1 MHNTAP
7 LGGKVQLLRRKGLGN
22 EGTGAQ
28 LVLLKGGQTA
38 VKLRKRG
45 AIAAIAGMIAL
56 LYVFSPI
63 PYLLSADN
71 PSSAL
76 PVFQIIIP
84 ALTFPLIVLL
94 VFAVPKRVVDREP
107 VSEHTIRDVAEYRF
121 KKRSLISGAVAGL
134 IAACILVGLI
144 FAGDA
149 VLGLPSG
156 TFYSIIGVAMAG
168 LAMPASIYFGVGLH
182 LLTGTLVGATFGYV
196 TAVAG
201 PFNITS
207 TARGALVGVLAGF
220 VTFSLL
226 FIPLTRFEVEPSLL
240 GSLASIYPPGTS
252 DVVLQ
257 NKVLD
262 IMSALLA
269 GAILLHVVYGAIM
282 GATTALLL
290 TKLHKKQER
299 VAGSSSASMAG

>member
-1 MHNTAP
+1 MN
-7 LGGKVQLLRRKGLGN
+7 LRR
-22 EGTGAQ
+22 
-28 LVLLKGGQTA
+28 
-38 VKLRKRG
+38 RG
-45 AIAAIAGMIAL
+45 AIATIVGMVAL

-107 VSEHTIRDVAEYRF
+107 VSEHAMRDVAEYRF
-121 KKRSLISGAVAGL
+121 KKKSLLSGAIAGL
-134 IAACILVGLI
+134 IAAFILVGLI
-144 FAGDA
+144 FVGDT
-149 VLGLPSG
+149 VLELPLG

-168 LAMPASIYFGVGLH
+168 LELPVSIYFGVGLH

-207 TARGALVGVLAGF
+207 IARGIMVGVLAGF

-240 GSLASIYPPGTS
+240 GILATISPPGTS
-252 DVVLQ
+252 DVALQ

-262 IMSALLA
+262 IMSAVLA
-269 GAILLHVVYGAIM
+269 GAILLHVAYGAIM
-282 GATTALLL
+282 GAVTAMLL
-290 TKLHKKQER
+290 TRLHKKQER
-299 VAGSSSASMAG
+299 IAGSSSASIAG